1 MKQQIKDLVLLLQR
15 LWSLLWRGFG
25 PGLGNYHT
33 LWGGP
38 KEKKNTRQMGKHQVC
53 CLLNPKCR
61 EGYRMF
67 RISIKLSC
75 V

>member
-1 MKQQIKDLVLLLQR
+1 MEQQIKDLVLLLQR

-38 KEKKNTRQMGKHQVC
+38 KEKKKYQANGETSS
-53 CLLNPKCR
+53 LLPS
-61 EGYRMF
+61 E
-67 RISIKLSC
+67 S
-75 V
+75 

>member
-38 KEKKNTRQMGKHQVC
+38 KEKKKIPGKWG
-53 CLLNPKCR
+53 N
-61 EGYRMF
+61 
-67 RISIKLSC
+67 IKF
-75 V
+75 VAF